1 MGGFHIFNQQSG
13 EIHKMTYNENLIEK
27 YKDYEDVIQMSYK
40 ANHNGKI
47 VDVEGLV
54 NPLKIDNRQECAP
67 TDDQQQE

>member
-1 MGGFHIFNQQSG
+1 
-13 EIHKMTYNENLIEK
+13 MTYNEKLIEK
-27 YKDYEDVIQMSYK
+27 YKDYEDVIQMTYK

-47 VDVEGLV
+47 VDIEGLV